1 MTKVSVSRATFS
13 NGANSTNLWRRFD
26 QVRSPGTAS
35 KDRSNSIADRPI
47 ARLFPRKRFRW
58 VIDAILPL
66 TMIMIAG
73 IAVHLPVSLP
83 DPARPAVFA
92 FLLAVI
98 LWSTT
103 SIAADYVALLTVITL
118 ILLGGSSQEKL
129 FDALASD
136 VVWLMIGAFVL
147 GGAVQKAG
155 LAVRLTQLVISKVRT
170 VRGMFWLLTVVLIPL
185 SFLVPSTSGRA
196 AVMIPVFR
204 SITSTIRDH
213 RITRA
218 IALLTPT
225 IILVSTIVAM
235 VGAGSHLIANDLL
248 YQITN
253 QRISFTQ
260 WAIYGLPFGVV
271 ASLVSCWV
279 IMRLFLDENRLR
291 TKLQFPQVKSQPL
304 SRPEWFTL
312 VVVGVMIGLWL
323 TEDWHGLK
331 IATVTMVGAL
341 VLTLPGQGVLKWKE
355 GVKAVS
361 WNLVIF
367 VGAAFVLG
375 QSLIDSG
382 AAQWAI
388 DQLFAV
394 SGLTSSESQPLIL
407 ISIGL
412 IALTSHLYM
421 TSHTARAA
429 ALVPAILYLANS
441 LQLNPVTVLFLST
454 VGMDYCLTFPVSSK
468 ALLMF
473 QGIDGGTY
481 KPTDLLRLSA
491 VLMPVHLGLMILF
504 YYTYWHWVGLT
515 L

>member
-1 MTKVSVSRATFS
+1 MTKVPISPATFS
-13 NGANSTNLWRRFD
+13 NAPNPASLWGRFD
-26 QVRSPGTAS
+26 RVSLAGNDSKGRAAS
-35 KDRSNSIADRPI
+35 TVKRPFGS
-47 ARLFPRKRFRW
+47 RFHRQHFRW

-66 TMIMIAG
+66 TLVIIAA

-103 SIAADYVALLTVITL
+103 SIAADYVALFTVMAL
-118 ILLGGSSQEKL
+118 ILLGGSSQDKL

-155 LAVRLTQLVISKVRT
+155 LAVRLTQLVMSKVRT

-196 AVMIPVFR
+196 AVMLPVFR
-204 SITSTIRDH
+204 SITSAIRDQ

-218 IALLTPT
+218 IALLMPT

-248 YQITN
+248 YQITQ

-271 ASLVSCWV
+271 SSLVACWV
-279 IMRLFLDENRLR
+279 IMRLFLDEKRLR

-312 VVVGVMIGLWL
+312 VVVAVMIGLWL
-323 TEDWHGLK
+323 TEDLHGLE

-375 QSLIDSG
+375 QSLIDTG

-388 DQLFAV
+388 DQLFSV
-394 SGLTSSESQPLIL
+394 SGLAHSESQPVIL
-407 ISIGL
+407 ISLGL

-429 ALVPAILYLANS
+429 ALVPALLYLANS
-441 LQLNPVTVLFLST
+441 LQLNPVAVLFLST

-473 QGIDGGTY
+473 QGLDGGTY
-481 KPTDLLRLSA
+481 KPTDLLRLSS
-491 VLMPVHLGLMILF
+491 VLMPIHLGLIVLF
-504 YYTYWHWVGLT
+504 YFTYWQWVGLT